1 VTALFLFAL
10 CKYQMVILLTYTL
23 NPIGHVEKT
32 DKEISLVI
40 KTEYWDATV
49 HLELFSHIIVLWWI
63 DRMDTPDIRSTLLA
77 NPPKSK
83 GPTASGVFACR
94 SPARPNPIG
103 HTIVRIKSV
112 DATNMR
118 IIVDHMDAEDGTPLL
133 DIKPYL
139 PSSDR
144 VNNAIVAH
152 NAIVAPWFEDLLP
165 RYS

>member
-1 VTALFLFAL
+1 
-10 CKYQMVILLTYTL
+10 MVIQLTYTL
-23 NPIGHVEKT
+23 NSIGHVEKT
-32 DKEISLVI
+32 DTEISLVI
-40 KTEYWDATV
+40 KTEFWDATV

-63 DRMDTPDIRSTLLA
+63 DRMDTPDIRGTLLA
-77 NPPKSK
+77 NPPKNK

-103 HTIVRIKSV
+103 HTIARIRLV
-112 DATNMR
+112 DAKNSR
-118 IIVDHMDAEDGTPLL
+118 IIIDHMDADNRTPLL

-144 VNNAIVAH
+144 VD
-152 NAIVAPWFEDLLP
+152 NAIVAPWFENLRP